1 MSDYYLTKKRWQA
14 ISTNDKTA
22 DGAFF
27 YGVTSTKIFC
37 YPSCKSRL
45 PKKENIVIFHS
56 AEEAFSHGYRA
67 CKRCESGGSALPDTE
82 WVNNIEMYIKENFA
96 KALTLKIIADD
107 CHGSPYHL
115 HRTFKRITMIT
126 PITYLENVRINYAK
140 MQLTTTN
147 QSIET
152 IGKMAGF
159 PNPSHFSTTFKRHTG
174 LSPNQFRKTIIKKLN

>member
-1 MSDYYLTKKRWQA
+1 MSDYYLTQKRWQA
-14 ISTNDKTA
+14 IATNDKSA
-22 DGAFF
+22 DGSFF

-56 AEEAFSHGYRA
+56 AEEAFSDGYRA
-67 CKRCESGGSALPDTE
+67 CKRCKSGGNALPDTE
-82 WVNNIEMYIKENFA
+82 WVTNIESYIKENFA
-96 KALTLKIIADD
+96 RPLTLQTIADD

-115 HRTFKRITMIT
+115 HRTFKRIKTIT
-126 PITYLENVRINYAK
+126 PIAYLENVRIDFVK
-140 MQLTTTN
+140 QQLLHSD

-152 IGKMAGF
+152 IGKLSGF

-174 LSPNQFRKTIIKKLN
+174 LSPKQFRDK